1 MSERL
6 PQRLLAVV
14 LRTEIDRAIA
24 GDTRAA
30 RRAIDLARS
39 NPAGVRS
46 SHVRH
51 NLKPWRLFWLAR
63 ARARACQVDAKRSF
77 GSLDEE

>member
-14 LRTEIDRAIA
+14 LRTEIDRALA

-30 RRAIDLARS
+30 RKALAIARS
-39 NPAGVRS
+39 HPAGVRS

-51 NLKPWRLFWLAR
+51 NLKPWRLDWLAR
-63 ARARACQVDAKRSF
+63 AQARACQVDPSRSF
-77 GSLDEE
+77 GSLEE